1 MESYDEQRGRAG
13 HAVGG
18 GSPGGAAIP
27 AQAGPQDAG
36 SPDFGRQNP
45 GSPDRTAIPDPG
57 GAQDR
62 AAHHE
67 APQDRAGLAA
77 LSLPYQVVG
86 AVALAVIGLVAC
98 FHVGMVFLHVAPSN
112 TLSKQHGETVDAW
125 VMPEFEQNW
134 KLFAPNPLQQNI
146 AVQVRAEVT
155 RDGTRRVTPWIDLTA
170 EDAAAIRGNP
180 FPSHVQQNE
189 LRRAWDFYANQHGDD
204 DQANTL
210 RAGLS
215 ERYIRRIALLRL
227 EKHELGGKV
236 ERIQV
241 RSATTSVA
249 APPWSREKTDTR
261 PYYRLLPWWAV
272 TAADLPGGV
281 TGGRTAE
288 EAR

>member
-13 HAVGG
+13 DAVGG
-18 GSPGGAAIP
+18 E
-27 AQAGPQDAG
+27 
-36 SPDFGRQNP
+36 
-45 GSPDRTAIPDPG
+45 SPDRT
-57 GAQDR
+57 
-62 AAHHE
+62 
-67 APQDRAGLAA
+67 GLAA

-98 FHVGMVFLHVAPSN
+98 FHVAVVFLHVAPSN
-112 TLSKQHGETVDAW
+112 TLTKQHGETVDAW

-146 AVQVRAEVT
+146 AVQVRAEVVG
-155 RDGTRRVTPWIDLTA
+155 DGTRRVTPWIDLTA
-170 EDAAAIRGNP
+170 EDAAGIRGNP

-204 DQANTL
+204 DRANSL
-210 RAGLS
+210 RADLS
-215 ERYIRRIALLRL
+215 ERYIRRIAMMRL
-227 EKHELGGKV
+227 EDHRLGGRI

-241 RSATTSVA
+241 RSSTTGVA

-261 PYYRLLPWWAV
+261 SYYRLLPWWTV

-281 TGGRTAE
+281 TGGRTGE

>member
-27 AQAGPQDAG
+27 APAGPRNPGFPDYAGHRDPGPQDRRAI
-36 SPDFGRQNP
+36 Q
-45 GSPDRTAIPDPG
+45 DRTAIQDPV
-57 GAQDR
+57 GAPR
-62 AAHHE
+62 
-67 APQDRAGLAA
+67 DRAGLAA
-77 LSLPYQVVG
+77 LSLPYQVAG

-272 TAADLPGGV
+272 TASDLPGGV

-288 EAR
+288 ESR

>member
-13 HAVGG
+13 HAD
-18 GSPGGAAIP
+18 GAGDP
-27 AQAGPQDAG
+27 E
-36 SPDFGRQNP
+36 
-45 GSPDRTAIPDPG
+45 RT
-57 GAQDR
+57 
-62 AAHHE
+62 
-67 APQDRAGLAA
+67 GLAA
-77 LSLPYQVVG
+77 LTLPYQVVG

-146 AVQVRAEVT
+146 AVQVRAEVAG
-155 RDGTRRVTPWIDLTA
+155 DGTRRVTPWIDLTA

-180 FPSHVQQNE
+180 FPSHAQQNE

-204 DQANTL
+204 DRANTL

-215 ERYIRRIALLRL
+215 ERYIRRIAMLRL
-227 EKHELGGKV
+227 DQHELGGRI

-241 RSATTSVA
+241 RSATTNVA

-261 PYYRLLPWWAV
+261 PYYRLLPWWTV
-272 TAADLPGGV
+272 TAADLPLGV

-288 EAR
+288 ESR